1 MTTAME
7 TWFTRRNGRKT
18 EHNWPS
24 NFWIEPDGTHVEAE
38 YQAEK
43 HRGHPWRQ
51 ITILRCK
58 PGKAKKLG
66 RRWPL
71 SEYQLMEWN
80 NRKIGVM
87 RDLLRRKM
95 YDHPEIFV
103 ALAMTDNEQLVELNW
118 WHDNEWG
125 DCTCLHCYR
134 VGQNL
139 LGKLWM
145 ELRDE
150 IQAP

>member
-1 MTTAME
+1 MND
-7 TWFTRRNGRKT
+7 TWFTRRNGRST

-43 HRGHPWRQ
+43 HAGHPWRQ
-51 ITILRCK
+51 LTILRST
-58 PGKAKKLG
+58 PGRAKRLG

-71 SEYQLMEWN
+71 TSYQMMEWN
-80 NRKIGVM
+80 NRKTAVM
-87 RDLLRRKM
+87 RELLRRKI
-95 YDHPEIFV
+95 YDHTEIAV
-103 ALAMTDNEQLVELNW
+103 ALCMTDDEILVEKNW

-125 DCTCLHCYR
+125 DCTCLQCYR
-134 VGQNL
+134 IGENL

-145 ELRDE
+145 ELREE
-150 IQAP
+150 IR